1 MVKRQPSTGNLLPN
15 RSKPFDHGITAIL
28 IIIFSSFGV
37 FLGGTMTGLA
47 FGYEK
52 REGFTS
58 VAEGYNLRCDIAGII
73 LLATGGIGLLV
84 ALVLVS
90 VFGVCSEPE
99 WSTCEISPI
108 VPSVSHGV
116 EVVVDGNN
124 STSGGRR
131 NY

>member
-1 MVKRQPSTGNLLPN
+1 MVKRQPSSGNLLPN

-58 VAEGYNLRCDIAGII
+58 VVCIQCLI
-73 LLATGGIGLLV
+73 LPHPIYSITL
-84 ALVLVS
+84 
-90 VFGVCSEPE
+90 FGV
-99 WSTCEISPI
+99 
-108 VPSVSHGV
+108 
-116 EVVVDGNN
+116 
-124 STSGGRR
+124 GRR
-131 NY
+131 IQFTM